1 MPGRFLALAAEKMEL
16 SLSQIGKHMER
27 PGRKTAWSMLSLRS
41 LIVTVGRVQSS

>member
-16 SLSQIGKHMER
+16 SPSQIGKHMER
-27 PGRKTAWSMLSLRS
+27 PGGKTAWSMLSLRS